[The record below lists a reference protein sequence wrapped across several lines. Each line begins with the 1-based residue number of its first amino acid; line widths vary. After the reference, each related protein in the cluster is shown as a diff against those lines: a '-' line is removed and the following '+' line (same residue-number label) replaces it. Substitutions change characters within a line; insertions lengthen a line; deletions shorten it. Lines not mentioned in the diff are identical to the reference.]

1 MQRTLIL
8 CIATVFI
15 LLCFSCT
22 ETVEGDWTGTLNV
35 QGTKLPVNFHIVTS
49 GDTYKTTMDVPSQGA
64 KDIQATNTT
73 FQNNELTITVKNM
86 QMQYKG
92 VFGGDVISGTFTQR
106 GNSFPL
112 DFTRMTKDVIS
123 KTRPQDPKAPYP
135 YLSEEIKFTN
145 NNANNIE
152 LAGTLTLPEN
162 VEQPPVVILI
172 SGDGGQ
178 DRDAAMFGH
187 RPFLVLSD
195 FLTRNGIGVL
205 RVDDRGVGDSKG
217 SQRGITLKE
226 IATDVEAAFSFLQSR
241 TDINDEQIGVLGHSD
256 GGYVAQIVASRNDNI
271 DFTIL
276 LGSPGEPF
284 EGSKVHPKEYLS
296 KIKCPVLALNGD
308 KDVIR
313 NAKTHLPAIETV
325 LKESGNTDVTAME
338 LENINH
344 FFQTTTERGSIRAV
358 SSIDETY
365 APKVLDII
373 KNWITSKTKQ

>member
-1 MQRTLIL
+1 MQRISML

-15 LLCFSCT
+15 LFCFSCT
-22 ETVEGDWTGTLNV
+22 ETVEGDWTGTLAI
-35 QGTKLPVNFHIVTS
+35 QDTKLPINFHIITT
-49 GDTYKTTMDVPSQGA
+49 GDRYSATMDVPSQGA
-64 KDIQATNTT
+64 KGIQATNTT
-73 FQNNELTITVKNM
+73 FINNELTITVENL

-92 VFGGDVISGTFTQR
+92 VFEGDVISGTYTQR

-112 DFTRMTKDVIS
+112 NFTRMAKNTVG
-123 KTRPQDPKAPYP
+123 KTRPQDPKKPYP
-135 YLSEEIKFTN
+135 YTSEDIKFTN
-145 NNANNIE
+145 RKAKNIE

-162 VEQPPVVILI
+162 VEHPPVVILI

-178 DRDAAMFGH
+178 DRDANMFGH

-205 RVDDRGVGDSKG
+205 RVDDRGVGDSEG
-217 SQRGITLKE
+217 TQRGITHKE

-241 TDINDEQIGVLGHSD
+241 TDINDEQIGLLGHSD

-276 LGSPGEPF
+276 LGSPGVPF

-296 KIKCPVLALNGD
+296 KVKCPVLALNGD

-325 LKESGNTDVTAME
+325 LIESGNTDVTIME

-344 FFQTTTERGSIRAV
+344 FFQTTTERGGIRAV